1 MSFLRRLLNSSPR
14 QAGGAGIVEIN
25 AAQLRDALAEE
36 DAPLLVDVREPW
48 EWATGHIE
56 GAIHIP
62 MGELPSRLDEL
73 SREAEL
79 VIYCHTGQ
87 RSWHVAAFLTGQGYP
102 HVASLAGGIEAWERQ
117 RRRG

>member
-1 MSFLRRLLNSSPR
+1 MGFLKRLLGGNGR
-14 QAGGAGIVEIN
+14 QASGEAVVEIN
-25 AAQLRDALAEE
+25 AAQLREAMAAGE
-36 DAPLLVDVREPW
+36 APVLVDVREPW
-48 EWATGHIE
+48 EWAMGHIE

-62 MGELPSRLDEL
+62 MNDLPSRLDEL

-87 RSWHVAAFLTGQGYP
+87 RSWYATGFLLGQGYD
-102 HVASLAGGIEAWERQ
+102 HVASLAGGIDAWERL